1 MTDPTI
7 LGLDVGGTKLASGVL
22 REGALQAFRVTPA
35 EAHEG
40 PDRMIARLIALG
52 TESLAE
58 SGLRP
63 TDVSA
68 IGVACGGPLDPE
80 RGIVFSPP
88 NLPGWDG
95 VPLAARLSAAFEV
108 PVVIE
113 NDASAAALG
122 EWQFGAGRGVDDLVY
137 LTVSTGI
144 GGGVVSGGRLLR
156 GATGNAAELG
166 HITAVP
172 GGRPCGCLRRLGCV
186 EAYAS
191 GTSIADRAIDAGMPP
206 STTAREVVAAVQ
218 SGDAIATQ
226 VWADT
231 TAILGAAIASLVN
244 AFDPALVVLGGGV
257 TRAGDLLFDPI
268 REIVRR
274 EAFEPM
280 ASNVAIAPAGLGAEV
295 GVWGGVAIALE
306 RAVAPEE
313 IAEPQRV

>member
-1 MTDPTI
+1 MTDATI
-7 LGLDVGGTKLASGVL
+7 LGLDVGGTKLASGVF
-22 REGALQAFRVTPA
+22 RDDALEAFRVTPA

-40 PDRMIARLIALG
+40 PDAMIARLIALG

-58 SGLRP
+58 AGLRP
-63 TDVSA
+63 ADVSA

-95 VPLAARLSAAFEV
+95 VPLAARLSAAFNV

-113 NDASAAALG
+113 NDANAAALG
-122 EWQFGAGRGVDDLVY
+122 EWRFGAGRGVDDLVY

-144 GGGVVSGGRLLR
+144 GGGVVSGGRLVR

-191 GTSIADRAIDAGMPP
+191 GTSIAARAIDAGMPP
-206 STTAREVVAAVQ
+206 TTTAKEVVAAVHA
-218 SGDAIATQ
+218 GDATAAQ
-226 VWADT
+226 VWSET
-231 TAILGAAIASLVN
+231 TAILGGAIASLVN

-257 TRAGDLLFDPI
+257 TQAGDILFEPV

-280 ASNVAIAPAGLGAEV
+280 ASSVAVAPAALGREV
-295 GVWGGVAIALE
+295 GVWGAVAVALE
-306 RAVAPEE
+306 RAVPIDAS
-313 IAEPQRV
+313 AELERV

>member
-1 MTDPTI
+1 VTDPTI
-7 LGLDVGGTKLASGVL
+7 LGLDVGGTKLASGVF
-22 REGALQAFRVTPA
+22 REGALEAFRVTPA

-191 GTSIADRAIDAGMPP
+191 GTSIADRAIDAGMSP

-257 TRAGDLLFDPI
+257 TRAGDMLFDPI

>member
-1 MTDPTI
+1 MTEPKI
-7 LGLDVGGTKLASGVL
+7 LGLDVGGTKLAAGVF
-22 REGALQAFRVTPA
+22 RDGALEAFRVTPA

-40 PDRMIARLIALG
+40 PDAMIARLIALG

-63 TDVSA
+63 ADVSA

-80 RGIVFSPP
+80 RGIVLAPP

-113 NDASAAALG
+113 NDANAAALG

-166 HITAVP
+166 HITAVA
-172 GGRPCGCLRRLGCV
+172 GGRACGCRRRLGCV

-191 GTSIADRAIDAGMPP
+191 GTSIAARAIDAGMPRD
-206 STTAREVVAAVQ
+206 TTAKEVVAGVHA
-218 SGDAIATQ
+218 GDATATQ
-226 VWADT
+226 VWTET
-231 TAILGAAIASLVN
+231 TAILGGAVASLVN

-257 TRAGDLLFDPI
+257 ARAGDILFEPI

-280 ASNVAIAPAGLGAEV
+280 ASNVAIAPAGLGPEV
-295 GVWGGVAIALE
+295 GVWGGIAVALE
-306 RAVAPEE
+306 RAVVPDESLEPE
-313 IAEPQRV
+313 RV